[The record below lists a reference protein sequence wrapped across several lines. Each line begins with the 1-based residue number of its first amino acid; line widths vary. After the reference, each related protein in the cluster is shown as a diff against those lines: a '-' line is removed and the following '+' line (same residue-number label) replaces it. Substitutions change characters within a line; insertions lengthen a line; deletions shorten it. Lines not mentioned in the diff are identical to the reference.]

1 MTSHSPPYSPKTR
14 PWAHQVQALECL
26 RGRSYFALL
35 MAMRTGKTKVVL
47 DDFGR
52 LWAAGHVDDL
62 LVIAPAGVYRT
73 WVKAIQEH
81 LGEPTGSQLQ
91 VKLWSAHEGA
101 SKVAERRWQH
111 FMTPDHH
118 PRCLLINVEAL
129 STVKRARELVLAYCR
144 QKRAYAVIDECFPAG
159 AMVTVP
165 GGRTPIEELRPGD
178 LVVSS
183 TGTSIVK
190 RLLKKESSILVKVA
204 LSDGRVI
211 KATPNHPV
219 FTDLGWMCVG
229 NLKEGRMV
237 YGDSSL
243 RGLWSRVQ
251 GSRDEEV
258 LREILLSEVED
269 DASRGQGE
277 GALKKS
283 YREEGKDVQGERE
296 DEREALVEQG
306 HSDEGG
312 VKGEAQSNVKGDEP
326 CPTYQGRERE
336 APTED
341 SDRPGYALRMAMGTG
356 ASHQVGREATRLSNL
371 LQGRSGKPRG
381 EAGHR
386 AGWTKSFVLE
396 SQGEGCEEGSEASRA
411 RVESVEVEEL
421 SGLVNVYDLELGG
434 TPHFFV
440 EDVLVHNSTTI
451 KNPRSRRAK
460 FLVRQVSPLC
470 TARRILT
477 GLVAPRDPGDVF
489 QQFQFLKPG
498 LLGFDDYQEFQSRYA
513 ITEEGFGRG
522 RHPGETQRFTKVLGW
537 RDQEKLSATMAPHSF
552 RVRLKDCYDLPPK
565 IYETRDV
572 ELTHEQERIYKELRE
587 HATVELEEAVHV
599 TATQACVLALR
610 LHQVVCGHVGDEQGI
625 RRTIPTNRLKAVL
638 DILEEW
644 DGDKAIIW
652 CAYDQDIREV
662 SMALGEAHGP
672 GSVARFWGGNRSQR
686 EEDEARFLQDCK
698 CKFMVATPQAG
709 GRGRTWSVADL
720 VIYHSNTQDLEAR
733 EQSEERAQGVDKT
746 QSVLYV
752 DLVGRFRDGS
762 KTIDSA
768 YLHSLRQKITMA
780 ALLMGDGW
788 RDWVI

>member
-1 MTSHSPPYSPKTR
+1 MTSCSPPYSPKTR
-14 PWAHQVQALECL
+14 PWAHQAQALERL
-26 RGRSYFALL
+26 RGRSYFALT
-35 MAMRTGKTKVVL
+35 MAMRTGKTKVIL

-73 WVKAIQEH
+73 WIKAISDH

-101 SKVAERRWQH
+101 SKAAGRRWQH

-129 STVKRARELVLAYCR
+129 SMVKRARELVLAYCR
-144 QKRAYAVIDECFPAG
+144 QRRTYAVIDESC
-159 AMVTVP
+159 TV
-165 GGRTPIEELRPGD
+165 
-178 LVVSS
+178 
-183 TGTSIVK
+183 
-190 RLLKKESSILVKVA
+190 
-204 LSDGRVI
+204 
-211 KATPNHPV
+211 
-219 FTDLGWMCVG
+219 
-229 NLKEGRMV
+229 
-237 YGDSSL
+237 
-243 RGLWSRVQ
+243 
-251 GSRDEEV
+251 
-258 LREILLSEVED
+258 
-269 DASRGQGE
+269 
-277 GALKKS
+277 
-283 YREEGKDVQGERE
+283 
-296 DEREALVEQG
+296 
-306 HSDEGG
+306 
-312 VKGEAQSNVKGDEP
+312 
-326 CPTYQGRERE
+326 
-336 APTED
+336 
-341 SDRPGYALRMAMGTG
+341 
-356 ASHQVGREATRLSNL
+356 
-371 LQGRSGKPRG
+371 
-381 EAGHR
+381 
-386 AGWTKSFVLE
+386 
-396 SQGEGCEEGSEASRA
+396 
-411 RVESVEVEEL
+411 
-421 SGLVNVYDLELGG
+421 
-434 TPHFFV
+434 
-440 EDVLVHNSTTI
+440 
-451 KNPRSRRAK
+451 KNPKSRRAK

-513 ITEEGFGRG
+513 IMEVGFGRG
-522 RHPGETQRFTKVLGW
+522 RHPGETQRFNKVLGW
-537 RDQEKLSATMAPHSF
+537 RDQDKLSATMAPHSF

-572 ELTHEQERIYKELRE
+572 ELTQEQERIYKELRE
-587 HATVELEEAVHV
+587 YATVELEDAVHV
-599 TATQACVLALR
+599 TATHACVLALR

-625 RRTIPTNRLKAVL
+625 RRTIPTNRVRAVL

-644 DGDKAIIW
+644 DGDKAIVW

-662 SMALGEAHGP
+662 SLALGEAHGP

-686 EEDEARFLQDCK
+686 EEEEARFLQDRK

-733 EQSEERAQGVDKT
+733 EQSEERSQGVDKT

-788 RDWVI
+788 RNWVV